1 MTVPRTTHVATGT
14 GAASHVTH
22 DWHAINWH
30 KVHRNVRR
38 LQARIVQAQQAG
50 KWGRVKALQHL
61 LTHSFSGKTLAVRRV
76 TETHG
81 KRTPGVDGVTWNT
94 PTQKAT
100 AVDTLRQRGYHPRPV
115 RRVHIPKSNGKTRPL
130 GILTMQDRAMQA
142 LYLLALDPIA
152 ETTADPNS
160 YGFRKDRSPADAIG
174 QCFVVLAK
182 GQSPQWILEGDLC
195 SCFDRISHTWLLAH
209 IPIDKA
215 MLQKWLTA
223 GFMDNNILYPT
234 EAGTP
239 QGGPLSPA
247 LANLTLTGLEQVL
260 RDHYPQNT
268 RRSRRAQVNLVRF
281 ADDFIIT
288 GSSRELLEDEI
299 KPLVEQFLC
308 VRGLEL
314 SQEKTTITHIEDG
327 FDFLGQNIRKY
338 NGKMLIKPSR
348 KNIQTFLAKVR
359 ALIKAQKQAP
369 AGVLIAQLNP
379 IIQGWAQ
386 YHRHVVSKRCF
397 QTVDR
402 AIFLALWHWAR
413 RRHPRKSKG
422 WIRATYFQTRNGQQ
436 WKFFGQRAGRDGKPV
451 TTWLRSARDVP
462 IRRHVKI
469 RGAANPYDPAWE
481 VYFEERLGVKMSN
494 NLRGRRQLLYL
505 WKEQD
510 GKCPVCN
517 QKITELTGW
526 HNHHVIWRT
535 NGGADT
541 ADNRVLLHPNC
552 HRQVHSQGVKVVK
565 PRRAAGVG
573 MA

>member
-1 MTVPRTTHVATGT
+1 MTVPRTTQVATGT
-14 GAASHVTH
+14 GAASHVKQ

-30 KVHRNVRR
+30 KVHRTVRR

-61 LTHSFSGKTLAVRRV
+61 LTHSFSGKALAVKRV

-81 KRTPGVDGVTWNT
+81 KRTPGVDGATWTT

-100 AVDTLRQRGYHPRPV
+100 AVNMLRQRGYRPRPV
-115 RRVHIPKSNGKTRPL
+115 RRVHIPKKNGKTRPL
-130 GILTMQDRAMQA
+130 GILTMKDRAMQA

-182 GQSPQWILEGDLC
+182 RPSPQWIFEADLC
-195 SCFDRISHTWLLAH
+195 SCFDRISHSWLLAH
-209 IPIDKA
+209 IPMDKA
-215 MLQKWLTA
+215 ILQKWLTA

-234 EAGTP
+234 EAGSP
-239 QGGPLSPA
+239 QGGPLSPV
-247 LANLTLTGLEQVL
+247 LANLTLTGLERVL
-260 RDHYPQNT
+260 REQYPQNT
-268 RRSRRAQVNLVRF
+268 RRSRRAQVNVVRF

-288 GSSRELLEDEI
+288 GSSRELLEEEV

-314 SQEKTTITHIEDG
+314 SQEKTSITHIEDG
-327 FDFLGQNIRKY
+327 FDFLGQTVRKY

-348 KNIQTFLAKVR
+348 KNIQTFLGKVR

-379 IIQGWAQ
+379 IIRGWAQ

-402 AIFLALWHWAR
+402 AIFQALWQWAK
-413 RRHPRKSKG
+413 RRHPRKSKD

-436 WKFFGQRAGRDGKPV
+436 WKFFGQRPGKDGKPV
-451 TTWLRSARDVP
+451 TTWLCYARDMP

-469 RGAANPYDPAWE
+469 RGTANPYDPTWE
-481 VYFEERLGVKMSN
+481 VYFEERLGVKMSS
-494 NLRGRRQLLYL
+494 NLHGRRQLLFL

-510 GKCPVCN
+510 GKCPVCS
-517 QKITELTGW
+517 QTITELTGW
-526 HNHHVIWRT
+526 HNHHVVWRT

-552 HRQVHSQGVKVVK
+552 HRQVHSQRVEVVK
-565 PRRAAGVG
+565 PRRAPGVG